1 YLATKFDKT
10 TPSSLS
16 SFSTPRSSGEELS
29 SVEETA
35 CVLQKRRCLGPRAPM
50 GCTVSKSRVVVSSI
64 REQQQSMTSIAPPA
78 TQSSAS
84 SVGLQDS
91 QEAERVSSSTPK
103 GDVADSLTIVHFNDV
118 YEVQEREKEPVGG
131 AARFK
136 TAVDNVAR
144 KQNPLV
150 VFSGDCLNPSALS
163 VATEG
168 KHMVPVLNSL
178 GVHLATYGNH
188 EFDFGVEHL
197 VEIANQT
204 EFPWLMGNVRDR
216 QTGRLLAEGQE
227 SHVLDWDGR
236 KIGFI
241 GLVEKEWLE
250 TLATIELEELE
261 FTDYVECARQ
271 LLPSLQDQG
280 CDLVV
285 AVTHMRWHND
295 RRLAREVPE
304 IDLILGGHDHDYQRE
319 MVNNTLVIKSGSDF
333 RDFSQITVNFSN
345 SRRPTFDVIRHT
357 ITRGIPPD
365 PGMAALVANYCDST
379 EDIMKEPIGRYVT
392 ISFCSV

>member
-1 YLATKFDKT
+1 
-10 TPSSLS
+10 
-16 SFSTPRSSGEELS
+16 
-29 SVEETA
+29 
-35 CVLQKRRCLGPRAPM
+35 M

-150 VFSGDCLNPSALS
+150 VFSGDCLNPSACKYTKPQMMADYSFLTWLCLPLLSLSLSPSPPPSPPLSPSAVS

-188 EFDFGVEHL
+188 EFGES
-197 VEIANQT
+197 I
-204 EFPWLMGNVRDR
+204 
-216 QTGRLLAEGQE
+216 LLSQYNDAA
-227 SHVLDWDGR
+227 VLR
-236 KIGFI
+236 VCQHPLSI
-241 GLVEKEWLE
+241 LYC
-250 TLATIELEELE
+250 LALSQY
-261 FTDYVECARQ
+261 F
-271 LLPSLQDQG
+271 
-280 CDLVV
+280 
-285 AVTHMRWHND
+285 
-295 RRLAREVPE
+295 
-304 IDLILGGHDHDYQRE
+304 
-319 MVNNTLVIKSGSDF
+319 VN
-333 RDFSQITVNFSN
+333 R
-345 SRRPTFDVIRHT
+345 
-357 ITRGIPPD
+357 
-365 PGMAALVANYCDST
+365 CDSVCVCT
-379 EDIMKEPIGRYVT
+379 LLH
-392 ISFCSV
+392 CSQHTQTAV